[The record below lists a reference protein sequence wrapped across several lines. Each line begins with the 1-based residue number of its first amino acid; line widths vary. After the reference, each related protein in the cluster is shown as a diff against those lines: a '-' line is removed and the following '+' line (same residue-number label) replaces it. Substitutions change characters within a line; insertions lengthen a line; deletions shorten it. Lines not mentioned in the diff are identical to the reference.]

1 MMRRAAV
8 GAVAVALVLSGCE
21 GDDGETGAATPTTA
35 TSVPSVRDVAP
46 PTAPPPTA
54 PLSGDDSNGDA
65 DPATTPPSNTSGPS
79 TGPPDAGTDPPPD
92 SGPESLGPLG
102 STEVDLTSEDGTV
115 QIGSADLPGLA
126 DGFPLPEGTALE
138 LASETTTDAGFSGVA
153 PGSVLEQ
160 ADFFREALPAAGFTI
175 IDERRPTGDD
185 DPDPAV
191 VLFSFE
197 TADRDGE
204 LAITSAPGGDGSS
217 IIVTINRR

>member
-8 GAVAVALVLSGCE
+8 GAVAVALVLSGCD
-21 GDDGETGAATPTTA
+21 GDDGETGSATP
-35 TSVPSVRDVAP
+35 TSVPSVSDVAP
-46 PTAPPPTA
+46 PTASPPTA
-54 PLSGDDSNGDA
+54 PLSGDDSNGDV
-65 DPATTPPSNTSGPS
+65 DPATTSPSNTSGPS

-126 DGFPLPEGTALE
+126 DGFPLPEGTVLE

-160 ADFFREALPAAGFTI
+160 ADYFRESLPAAGFTI
-175 IDERRPTGDD
+175 TEERRPTGDD

-191 VLFSFE
+191 VLISFE
-197 TADRDGE
+197 TVDRDGE
-204 LAITSAPGGDGSS
+204 LAITSAPGGSGSS
-217 IIVTINRR
+217 IIVTITRR